1 MPALNIESTVLYSTW
16 GWLGV
21 IVGAAFLIGAAAV
34 LTHVLVRFV
43 SRIILA
49 ASDGRVAGSILNN
62 ILRVTIWVIAIA
74 LVLRLCLGIDPTPLW
89 GALGVG
95 GIALSLGAQST
106 ISNLIGG
113 LLVTLSK
120 DTTVGD
126 WVVVGGI
133 EGEVKDITWRKMLV
147 QDELGNVHN
156 IPNSTLTTSTVTVL
170 TKYFSVVLP
179 LVLDSGCDL
188 VKIDAELPGI
198 VSRALVANG
207 MQYEGK
213 PPVFT
218 VSGTDSFGISC
229 TLRCYAKRSF
239 GTGQVTKTA
248 MEASIGYLSEHG
260 ALASKK

>member
-1 MPALNIESTVLYSTW
+1 MNIESTVLYSTW
-16 GWLGV
+16 GWPGV
-21 IVGAAFLIGAAAV
+21 VVGAILLIGIAAV

-43 SRIILA
+43 SKIILA

-62 ILRVTIWVIAIA
+62 ILRVTIWVIA

-113 LLVTLSK
+113 LLITLSK

-133 EGEVKDITWRKMLV
+133 EGEVKDITWRKVLV
-147 QDELGNVHN
+147 QDELGNLHN

-170 TKYFSVVLP
+170 TKYFSVALP
-179 LVLDSGCDL
+179 LVLDSHCDIEA
-188 VKIDAELPGI
+188 VDVELPG
-198 VSRALVANG
+198 VVFKALDAEG
-207 MQYEGK
+207 MQFEGK

-218 VSGTDSFGISC
+218 VNGTEPFGISC

-239 GTGQVTKTA
+239 GTSQVTKTA
-248 MEASIGYLSEHG
+248 MEASIGYLTEHN
-260 ALASKK
+260 ALAAKS

>member
-179 LVLDSGCDL
+179 LVLGSGCDL
-188 VKIDAELPGI
+188 AKIDAELPGV

-260 ALASKK
+260 ALVSKK

>member
-1 MPALNIESTVLYSTW
+1 MNIESTVLYSTW
-16 GWLGV
+16 GWPGV
-21 IVGAAFLIGAAAV
+21 VVGAVLLIGIAAV

-43 SRIILA
+43 SKIILA

-113 LLVTLSK
+113 LLITLSK

-133 EGEVKDITWRKMLV
+133 EGEVKDITWRKVLV
-147 QDELGNVHN
+147 QDELGNLHN

-170 TKYFSVVLP
+170 TKYFSVALP
-179 LVLDSGCDL
+179 LVIDSHCDIEA
-188 VKIDAELPGI
+188 VDAELPGV
-198 VSRALVANG
+198 VSKALDAEG
-207 MQYEGK
+207 MQFEGK

-218 VSGTDSFGISC
+218 VNGTEPFGISC

-239 GTGQVTKTA
+239 GTSQVTKTA
-248 MEASIGYLSEHG
+248 MEASIGYLTEHN
-260 ALASKK
+260 ALAAKS

>member
-74 LVLRLCLGIDPTPLW
+74 LVLRFCLGIDPTPLW

-170 TKYFSVVLP
+170 TKYFSVALP

-188 VKIDAELPGI
+188 AKIDAELPGV
-198 VSRALVANG
+198 VSRALIANG

-260 ALASKK
+260 ALVSKK